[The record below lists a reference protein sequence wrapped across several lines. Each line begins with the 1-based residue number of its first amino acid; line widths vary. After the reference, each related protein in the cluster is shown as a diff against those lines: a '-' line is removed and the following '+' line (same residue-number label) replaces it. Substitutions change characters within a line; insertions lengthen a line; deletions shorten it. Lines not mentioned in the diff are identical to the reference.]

1 MSVLSFVHAPLHTDW
16 ELVQQTPDEQDEPPA
31 HACPQP
37 PQLVLLVLV
46 LTHVPLQQAVP
57 EPHTLPQLPQLLLSL
72 CTAVHA
78 PLHHRSP
85 LAQQW
90 PEAHVWLPLHRD
102 FPEGQTQVLPEQL
115 PLLHG

>member
-72 CTAVHA
+72 VSSTQV
-78 PLHHRSP
+78 
-85 LAQQW
+85 
-90 PEAHVWLPLHRD
+90 PLHRD